1 MSEQQLNSET
11 KADLT
16 EKPQS
21 REETTSAQTDRAS
34 MKDREA
40 FGEAHAETIIARMGA
55 LLAELE
61 SYSSRKRRA
70 ATGEANPLG
79 WALDALIG
87 RGLNEL
93 PALAPAATTGE
104 ACAAFGYALFGPEV
118 VPDPRDGEDMGSHLM
133 LAFQTTAALLATG
146 KQSIAINL
154 FVAAALAVHRAQQEE
169 KEAGRKQADG
179 E

>member
-1 MSEQQLNSET
+1 MTAMTAVAL
-11 KADLT
+11 ARLT
-16 EKPQS
+16 ETPKSQV
-21 REETTSAQTDRAS
+21 
-34 MKDREA
+34 EA

-55 LLAELE
+55 LLDELE
-61 SYSSRKRRA
+61 NYRSRN
-70 ATGEANPLG
+70 TPGMTNPLG

-87 RGLNEL
+87 KGLNEL

-104 ACAAFGYALFGPEV
+104 ACAAFGYALFGPSV

-154 FVAAALAVHRAQQEE
+154 FVAAALAVHRAQQEAI
-169 KEAGRKQADG
+169 EAGRKQSEG